1 MEPSFS
7 LLKIVLASL
16 ITAVIQT
23 MPFSNKLNIISLT
36 ALIKNGA
43 QSDTFHKTIKIQYY
57 GTSEGEISKFFQLMR
72 KGSFE
77 FLENLHTVAYI
88 APQRR
93 NHTWLAYYL
102 DNRSMEVT

>member
-1 MEPSFS
+1 
-7 LLKIVLASL
+7 
-16 ITAVIQT
+16 